1 MLTQE
6 QIKAAITQRAEQY
19 GLDPQTMLAIGH
31 IESKFNPNAYNKSGA
46 SGVFQ
51 FMPGTAK
58 GYGLDD
64 PFDAEANID
73 AGMRLA
79 RDNIKYFRNK
89 IGREPTPGEVYLM
102 HQQGMGGATKLMS
115 NPSSSAADIVGRQAV
130 LQNGGNLNMTAAEF
144 AGMWGNKLNSTIQKM
159 GGTVAAAPPAGG
171 MGIRPDGSIGQVA
184 APAKTAGGVGGPS
197 NAGMGGMS
205 NVPTQQPVSDQ
216 FQQRLQ
222 ALVSASSANLVGPSP
237 IGRSSSLTR
246 AASQEPSSIRL
257 AQTIQSGVAP
267 VSYPR

>member
-1 MLTQE
+1 MLTEE
-6 QIKAAITQRAEQY
+6 QIKASITQRAQQY
-19 GLDPQTMLAIGH
+19 GLDPNTMLAIGH

-64 PFDAEANID
+64 PFNADANID

-79 RDNIKYFRNK
+79 QDNIKYFRNK

-102 HQQGMGGATKLMS
+102 HQQGIGGATKLMS
-115 NPSSSAADIVGRQAV
+115 NPSAMAADVVGRQAV

-144 AGMWGNKLNSTIQKM
+144 AGMWTGKLEGTLQKL
-159 GGTVAAAPPAGG
+159 GGTVQSAPAGG
-171 MGIRPDGSIGQVA
+171 MGIRPDGSIGALA
-184 APAKTAGGVGGPS
+184 APAKTQGGVGGPS

-205 NVPTQQPVSDQ
+205 NTPTQQPVSDQ

-222 ALVSASSANLVGPSP
+222 DLLGSSSANLVGPSP
-237 IGRSSSLTR
+237 IGRSNSLTR
-246 AASQEPSSIRL
+246 AAAQEPGQLRL

-267 VSYPR
+267 IQYPR